1 MPTVFADMQT
11 AIAASLEDR
20 KRTSKDVVDEVQ
32 RRM

>member
-1 MPTVFADMQT
+1 MPTVFAGMQA

-20 KRTSKDVVDEVQ
+20 KQTSKDVVDDVQ